1 MSGREGCGLVSRR
14 LSLSTANLAIF
25 TAVTAV
31 LDGVDRR
38 SAALATVI
46 ARTGSAPQVIGA
58 RLLLHDDGQLRGTVG
73 GGAIEAQVLAACR
86 AVLDDRLPRRIAAH
100 LVRDL
105 GMCCGGSM
113 EVFIEHLEPPRA
125 EAHA

>member
-1 MSGREGCGLVSRR
+1 M
-14 LSLSTANLAIF
+14 SLSTANLAIF
-25 TAVTAV
+25 TAITAV

-38 SAALATVI
+38 PAALATVI
-46 ARTGSAPQVIGA
+46 GRSGSAPQVIGA
-58 RLLLHDDGQLRGTVG
+58 RLLLHDDGQMCGTVG

-86 AVLDDRLPRRIAAH
+86 AVLDDRRPRRVAAN

-113 EVFIEHLEPPRA
+113 DVFVEYLAPPGA
-125 EAHA
+125 EDHV